1 MMPRKA
7 TLCLGVL
14 LACATAG
21 QASELQTCWKQ
32 SLPETQ
38 IANCSK
44 VIDGKPSVDV
54 LADALLHRASAYAA
68 KGMVDKSIADYSRSL
83 TIKPN
88 NDQAFSGRAQS
99 YLKARKFELAIADY
113 SAAIKINAKL
123 ASAYVGRGYA
133 YLVKKQPEKAI
144 EDFTAA
150 LKVSPSYVAA
160 LNNRGL
166 AHKEQNRLGSALA
179 DFTQAIS
186 INPLY
191 ALAYNNRGYLY
202 EAVGDKAT
210 AIDDFRNALAID
222 PSLVGARDG
231 LVRLSAAG
239 NRTGWPRAVVGGR
252 QHCRH
257 EQQSH
262 RRRQAVGT
270 KELRLVPR
278 DRCQGQEPEQARAVV
293 RCHTQSP
300 SDLVAARADHA
311 GHRDATRCDAETV
324 ADRSGDRCPDRL
336 YQ

>member
-202 EAVGDKAT
+202 EAVGDKAK

-239 NRTGWPRAVVGGR
+239 NIAAMSSNRIAAGKQLARKSCAWCHAIGVKGKSPNRRAPSFGAIHNRHPILSLREPITRAIVTPHDAMPKLSLTDREIDVLIAYINSLRTAN
-252 QHCRH
+252 
-257 EQQSH
+257 
-262 RRRQAVGT
+262 
-270 KELRLVPR
+270 
-278 DRCQGQEPEQARAVV
+278 
-293 RCHTQSP
+293 
-300 SDLVAARADHA
+300 
-311 GHRDATRCDAETV
+311 
-324 ADRSGDRCPDRL
+324 
-336 YQ
+336 